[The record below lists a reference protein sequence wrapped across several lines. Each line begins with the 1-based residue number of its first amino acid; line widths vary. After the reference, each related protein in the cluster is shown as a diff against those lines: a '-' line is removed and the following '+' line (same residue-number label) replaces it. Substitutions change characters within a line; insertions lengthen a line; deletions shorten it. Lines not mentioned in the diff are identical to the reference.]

1 MNELVIAVDFDGIIC
16 HSEYPNVD
24 DLDYEV
30 IELLKQLKE
39 KGTYLILNTCRH
51 GKPLQDAKNALI
63 SKGLVFDTYNEN
75 LQHRIELYG
84 DCRKIGAHIYIDDR
98 DICHDHYRMIH
109 LLRNLIDDYDY
120 IKNQYLLREKA
131 NYKY

>member
-1 MNELVIAVDFDGIIC
+1 MSELVIAVDFDGIIC
-16 HSEYPNVD
+16 HSEYPYVD
-24 DLDYEV
+24 ELDYEV

-51 GKPLQDAKNALI
+51 GKPLQDAKEIIA
-63 SKGLVFDTYNEN
+63 SKGLIFDAYNEN
-75 LQHRIELYG
+75 LQHRIDLYG

-98 DICHDHYRMIH
+98 DICYDYYRMIH
-109 LLRNLIDDYDY
+109 LLQFLVNNYEY
-120 IKNQYLLREKA
+120 VKNQYLLREKA